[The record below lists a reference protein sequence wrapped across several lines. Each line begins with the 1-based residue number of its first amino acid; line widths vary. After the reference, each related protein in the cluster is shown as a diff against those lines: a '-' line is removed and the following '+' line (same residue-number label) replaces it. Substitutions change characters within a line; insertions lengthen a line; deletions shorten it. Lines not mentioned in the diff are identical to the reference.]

1 MSRRVHGWARRAS
14 LVVAISACAAGA
26 IRSSAAIEPPEAGRS
41 VAERFGERLAAL
53 SPVDPESYL
62 LLAEEV
68 LDASTGP
75 ADARV
80 AVELFARAF
89 ELARM
94 KPGERQ
100 VASSA
105 CHGLAE
111 ATSEP
116 SDRRWF
122 RTLAAVVDPSGGEPG
137 WLRKPPPAT
146 VDAMPFRLA
155 VVIGHVR
162 AGEGVVAKQMLAKPE
177 VSQALRAI
185 EPMLKR
191 GGVPGGLS
199 WLQRESESWPCRECS
214 NKGVVRR
221 GGGPQPEHRVCPVC
235 RGAPGPA
242 LPAADLLSQIRLEA
256 WLLQGEQRSWSA
268 QLAADDG
275 APLAEPDP
283 ESVHERTGI
292 DAARMY
298 WRRGR
303 WVLHAD
309 GSDDP
314 PRPPPATQEPAPPPP
329 TVTSDPTGGAAGG

>member
-1 MSRRVHGWARRAS
+1 MSRHDHIWIRRAAL
-14 LVVAISACAAGA
+14 LVAALACAAGA
-26 IRSSAAIEPPEAGRS
+26 TRPLRGIEPPEAGRL
-41 VAERFGERLAAL
+41 AESRFGERLAAL
-53 SPVDPESYL
+53 SPADPKAYL

-68 LDASTGP
+68 LDAATGP
-75 ADARV
+75 ADSRL
-80 AVELFARAF
+80 AVDLFARAF

-94 KPGERQ
+94 MPGERQ
-100 VASSA
+100 VAASA

-122 RTLAAVVDPSGGEPG
+122 QTLAAKIDPSGGEPG

-155 VVIGHVR
+155 VIMGHVR
-162 AGEGVVAKQMLAKPE
+162 AGEGVIAKQMLAKPE
-177 VSQALRAI
+177 VSQAFRAI

-221 GGGPQPEHRVCPVC
+221 GGGSQPEYRVCPVC

-242 LPAADLLSQIRLEA
+242 LPVADLLAQIRLEA

-268 QLAADDG
+268 QLAADNG
-275 APLAEPDP
+275 APVAEPDP
-283 ESVHERTGI
+283 EAVRTRTGI
-292 DAARMY
+292 DATRMY

-309 GSDDP
+309 GSDGSPQD
-314 PRPPPATQEPAPPPP
+314 RPAKQEPVAPSP
-329 TVTSDPTGGAAGG
+329 TVSPDPSGDGVGG